1 MEKIIFLIN
10 SDENIIIRCRIFKPK
25 LYKLDSFVGA
35 KIFFGNN
42 EILPLTTDL
51 TNITGIVWLSHY
63 NKKIERDEFL
73 FVLYLINIY

>member
-1 MEKIIFLIN
+1 MRTSLLDVE
-10 SDENIIIRCRIFKPK
+10 SFKPK

-63 NKKIERDEFL
+63 NKKNRT
-73 FVLYLINIY
+73 